1 MNRSGILHTKFSALK
16 PPQKPHSSL
25 TAIIAALCLHVGAET
40 SVFAQS
46 FVDSWNRDGREEVLP
61 GTPGSALSEVRRSN
75 SGLPVSDR
83 FLLEYS
89 ESNSEKPVDLTSAI
103 LSSPTRSTESP
114 TAVPS
119 VFETLQL
126 TAFRDD
132 ARAASEAARDYDDSE
147 TTLSVADPTALLQ
160 DSQVQAKSRVPAA
173 PAQLFRNPPGP
184 SDSWQLLPSGLL
196 YRTYL
201 AGPKE
206 PRLQYLS
213 QYDVK
218 NKRQVADAVL
228 GGRVGLL
235 RKSSGLADDPDAFQ
249 LDVDGAVFARVLPE
263 EPSSMLEGSDYRVG
277 LAGTWKQDELA
288 WKLGYCHISSHI
300 GDEFLLAY
308 PATPRMNYVRDSVI
322 AGISYDVLSASRV
335 YAEAGYAIGI
345 SGGAEPFE
353 LQLGSEWTPRPR
365 GRQGAPFAAVN
376 AQFREEQGTRA
387 GLNTSTGWG
396 WEGAR
401 TGHRLRIGANYY
413 NGPALQYSF
422 AERWENLVGGGIW
435 LDF

>member
-1 MNRSGILHTKFSALK
+1 MLHHKSSVFKSFQNPL
-16 PPQKPHSSL
+16 SSL
-25 TAIIAALCLHVGAET
+25 TAVLTALCLQVGT
-40 SVFAQS
+40 DNSVFSQS
-46 FVDSWNRDGREEVLP
+46 FVDSWNRDGRDEVLP
-61 GTPGSALSEVRRSN
+61 GTPGSALSEVRRLN

-89 ESNSEKPVDLTSAI
+89 ESNSDRPVDLSSAI
-103 LSSPTRSTESP
+103 RSSQTSSTKTHEY
-114 TAVPS
+114 VPP

-132 ARAASEAARDYDDSE
+132 ASSENEASRAYDDSG

-160 DSQVQAKSRVPAA
+160 GSQVQPKSRVPAA
-173 PAQLFRNPPGP
+173 PAQLFRNTPGP

-218 NKRQVADAVL
+218 NNRQVADAVL

-235 RKSSGLADDPDAFQ
+235 RKSSGLANDPDAFQ

-263 EPSSMLEGSDYRVG
+263 EPSTMLEGSDYRVG
-277 LAGTWKQDELA
+277 LAGTWRQDQLA
-288 WKLGYCHISSHI
+288 WKFGYCHISSHI

-322 AGISYDVLSASRV
+322 AGVSYDLLPSSRV
-335 YAEAGYAIGI
+335 YAEAGYAVGI

-353 LQLGSEWTPRPR
+353 LQLGSEWTPHSR
-365 GRQGAPFAAVN
+365 GKQGAPFAAVN

-387 GLNTSTGWG
+387 GLNTCAGWG
-396 WEGAR
+396 WEGAQ
-401 TGHRLRIGANYY
+401 TGRRLRIGANYY

-422 AERWENLVGGGIW
+422 ADRWESLVGGGIW

>member
-1 MNRSGILHTKFSALK
+1 MNRSGILHTKFSAFKSVQQSLN
-16 PPQKPHSSL
+16 SL
-25 TAIIAALCLHVGAET
+25 TAVVAALCLHVGAET

-46 FVDSWNRDGREEVLP
+46 FVESWNRDGREEVLP
-61 GTPGSALSEVRRSN
+61 GTSGSALSEVRRLN

-132 ARAASEAARDYDDSE
+132 ARPESDAARAYDDPG
-147 TTLSVADPTALLQ
+147 TTVSVADPTALLQ
-160 DSQVQAKSRVPAA
+160 DSQVPAKPRVPAA
-173 PAQLFRNPPGP
+173 PAELFRNSPGS
-184 SDSWQLLPSGLL
+184 SDSWQVLPSGLL

-235 RKSSGLADDPDAFQ
+235 RKSSGLANDPDAFQ

-277 LAGTWKQDELA
+277 LAGTWKQDQLA

-322 AGISYDVLSASRV
+322 AGVSYDVLTASRI
-335 YAEAGYAIGI
+335 YAEAGYAVGL

-353 LQLGSEWTPRPR
+353 LQLGSEWTPRAR

-422 AERWENLVGGGIW
+422 AERWESLVGGGIW